1 MFLKVVKGDLFMF
14 SSFKKVCLSLK
25 NNKIVW
31 LAIMLLLLNLGLVF
45 HYFSLKNNLHLDE
58 QWSYAHANSSQ
69 GAFLTSGADHF
80 LRISDVAPLFNRWI
94 NFPSLN
100 DYITVQQDEVF
111 KYSHIWDNLKV
122 DVHPPLYH
130 VLLHTVSSFFVDNIS
145 KWHGAGLNI
154 VIWVALL
161 FVLYK
166 LADLI
171 FKDKFIDLAVVCFY
185 AFSMVG
191 LNTVLFIRM
200 YALQTLLAVCLIY
213 QVLLML
219 EDKGISKKRIGLI
232 FLFSALGNLTH
243 FNSLIFSFIVS
254 VCGGVYLLKQRD
266 YKKLVAFGLAM
277 FLGFVLLLILFPY
290 SNDIIFGS
298 ARGKEIFDKINYKYV
313 ILWLLVGIG
322 FICAGIVIVRHYD
335 IKRIFKLER
344 LALVIGVGLYI
355 LYLRI
360 DYDFDEMRHL
370 LDDFFNKLYFGEFI
384 TTRLISFT
392 NINVWLFILGVIV
405 YAILIKIRFVR
416 KDVWF
421 LLSTSVLMGMCLNYF
436 MPHMY
441 HYRDRYFFIIMPMF
455 SILIGYLFVVI
466 YDRFLSNYK
475 AKILL
480 MSALVLLN
488 SCMVNFEK
496 NSPYSFGAKDKDM
509 LVWAEIKDKPVF
521 LITSE
526 RWMIYELVYYLKDA
540 KKVYMTL
547 PNIKDTF
554 FYEMDRNKDAY
565 LLVFNKDTRFG
576 NSLDYPRERL
586 IVPRIL
592 AYKIKFITTVRA
604 SERYYD
610 VYKVR

>member
-1 MFLKVVKGDLFMF
+1 MFLKVVRGDLFMF

-25 NNKIVW
+25 SNKIAW
-31 LAIMLLLLNLGLVF
+31 LAIILLLINLGVVIHHF
-45 HYFSLKNNLHLDE
+45 NLKSNLHLDE

-69 GAFLTSGADHF
+69 GAFLTSRVDNFFRA
-80 LRISDVAPLFNRWI
+80 SDMAPLFNRWI
-94 NFPSLN
+94 NFPYFN
-100 DYITVQQDEVF
+100 DYLTVQPNEMF

-122 DVHPPLYH
+122 DVHPPLYYI
-130 VLLHTVSSFFVDNIS
+130 LLHTVSSFFVDNIN

-154 VIWVALL
+154 AIWVALL

-171 FKDKFIDLAVVCFY
+171 FKDKFIALVVVSFY

-200 YALQTLLAVCLIY
+200 YALQTLLAVCLTY

-219 EDKGISKKRIGLI
+219 EDKGISKKRMGLI

-254 VCGGVYLLKQRD
+254 VCGGIYLLRQRD
-266 YKKLVAFGLAM
+266 YRKLVAFGFAM

-290 SNDIIFGS
+290 SNDIIFNS
-298 ARGKEIFDKINYKYV
+298 ARGKEVFDKLNYKYV
-313 ILWLLVGIG
+313 ILLLLVGIG
-322 FICAGIVIVRHYD
+322 FICTGIVAARQYD
-335 IKRIFKLER
+335 IKNIFKLEQ
-344 LALVIGVGLYI
+344 LALVLGGGLYI
-355 LYLRI
+355 LYSKI
-360 DYDFDEMRHL
+360 DYDFNEMSHL
-370 LDDFFNKLYFGEFI
+370 LDNFFNKLYFGEFI
-384 TTRLISFT
+384 TTRLISFI

-405 YAILIKIRFVR
+405 YAVLIKIRFVR
-416 KDVWF
+416 KEVLF
-421 LLSTSVLMGMCLNYF
+421 LLSISVFMGVCLNYF
-436 MPHMY
+436 MPHMF

-455 SILIGYLFVVI
+455 SILIGYLFVVV

-475 AKILL
+475 AKIL
-480 MSALVLLN
+480 MMFALVLLN
-488 SCMVNFEK
+488 SYMVNFEK
-496 NSPYSFGAKDKDM
+496 NSPYSFSSKDEDR

-540 KKVYMTL
+540 EKVYMTL
-547 PNIKDTF
+547 NHINDKF
-554 FYEMDRNKDAY
+554 FNEVDRAKGAY
-565 LLVFNKDTRFG
+565 LLVLNKDTRFS
-576 NSLDYPRERL
+576 NSLDYPKERL
-586 IVPRIL
+586 IVPRSL
-592 AYKIKFITTVRA
+592 VDKIEFIKIVRA